1 MAAYYNEFNK
11 DAAAWL
17 RVLIQEGLIAHG
29 YVDERSIEEVTPGDL
44 RGFTQ
49 CHFFAGIGGWSLALR
64 IAGVRDD
71 SPCWTGSPPCQPF
84 SVAGK
89 QIGMDDPRHL
99 APIWLRLIEQCQP
112 AKIFGEQ
119 VKAAIKPGWLDLLF
133 LEMERAGY
141 ACGASVLPA
150 GAVEAPHLRDRLF
163 FGAVRNLAHTRHAE
177 SPIASG
183 WSDGGMVPG
192 GRFEAAEE
200 AAGCGGA
207 GEIGILGDS
216 DIIRRKHEQEIT
228 SSYRKGMEQAERI
241 KINAGYSGCKT
252 GELGDADC
260 ERREGQRLQHQQR
273 AEDPEIAGSGKTGEL
288 ADEQRDG
295 SQGWLRGWQDSQR
308 QTFGG
313 QAGRGSAACDLAH
326 AFNGS
331 RIGRQQGPTI
341 WQHEATAG
349 AVQAVNPWAS
359 LKRQWDRCD
368 WILCLDG
375 NYRPIEPGTFP
386 LANGVPA
393 RVGRLRGY
401 GNAISPQ
408 ITAEFIEAF
417 NGACRDARKT

>member
-64 IAGVRDD
+64 IAGVADNT
-71 SPCWTGSPPCQPF
+71 PCWTGSPPCQPF
-84 SVAGK
+84 SVAGL
-89 QIGMDDPRHL
+89 QLGMHDARHL
-99 APIWLRLIEQCQP
+99 APVWLRLIDQCQP
-112 AKIFGEQ
+112 SKIFGEQ

-133 LEMERAGY
+133 GEMERAGY

-150 GAVEAPHLRDRLF
+150 GASEAPHLRDRLF
-163 FGAVRNLAHTRHAE
+163 FGAVRNVAHT
-177 SPIASG
+177 
-183 WSDGGMVPG
+183 
-192 GRFEAAEE
+192 
-200 AAGCGGA
+200 
-207 GEIGILGDS
+207 DS
-216 DIIRRKHEQEIT
+216 
-228 SSYRKGMEQAERI
+228 
-241 KINAGYSGCKT
+241 
-252 GELGDADC
+252 

-273 AEDPEIAGSGKTGEL
+273 GEDIEVAGSGEAGSMDDAQPFGRDAGRHRDNGEHDGQQPGAAGQTGEL

-313 QAGRGSAACDLAH
+313 QAGRGRAAGDLAN
-326 AFNGS
+326 AFDRS
-331 RIGRQQGPTI
+331 RIGRQQGPTV

-408 ITAEFIEAF
+408 ITSEFIEAF
-417 NGACRDARKT
+417 NGACNDARRA